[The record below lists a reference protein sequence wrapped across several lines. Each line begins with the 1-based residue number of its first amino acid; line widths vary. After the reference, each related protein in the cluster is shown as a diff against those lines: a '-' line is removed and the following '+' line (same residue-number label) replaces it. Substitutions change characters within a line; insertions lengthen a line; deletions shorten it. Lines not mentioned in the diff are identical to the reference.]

1 MLYEQL
7 ADIRVACSYTEYKYL
22 QPFPPA
28 PFCFLPP
35 QPEQF
40 ARPSVRPSSSNALPP
55 SPFSA
60 CIGTTS
66 RSTGFIA
73 LSALLTPLCDAIDTE
88 QRATEAADSPW
99 PPNCFHDHT
108 RPDHDHTRCTQY
120 QSDDARLTHP
130 KRLALGFPSLRAA
143 HPLKAYVPVSSI
155 RNTIRIFSLLL
166 LLPLSSQ

>member
-1 MLYEQL
+1 MLYDQL

-66 RSTGFIA
+66 RSTGLIA

-88 QRATEAADSPW
+88 QGATEAAESLGLLIV
-99 PPNCFHDHT
+99 FTT
-108 RPDHDHTRCTQY
+108 RPDLITIIPAAPNTKATMPALRTRSDSLSASLPFEQLTLSKRTSLSPPSETQ
-120 QSDDARLTHP
+120 
-130 KRLALGFPSLRAA
+130 
-143 HPLKAYVPVSSI
+143 
-155 RNTIRIFSLLL
+155 
-166 LLPLSSQ
+166 